1 MNETILACHSLPQQF
16 CTTEGTM
23 KEMIE
28 RARAGDGEAFVRL
41 MEAHKQSLYKI
52 ARSFFTCEMD
62 AEDAVAQTVLD
73 CWEKLDTLQKPQYF
87 RTWLTR
93 ILINN
98 CNDIIRR
105 RDKTVTMDELP
116 ERVGDEDA
124 SGDIVFH
131 DLMAALSPPLR
142 PVMELYYGEGF
153 KAREIAAMLHI
164 PLGTVTT
171 RLRRGR
177 QQLAALMEKGETIS

>member
-1 MNETILACHSLPQQF
+1 
-16 CTTEGTM
+16 M

-28 RARAGDGEAFVRL
+28 RARAGDEDAFVRL
-41 MEAHKQSLYKI
+41 IEEHKQSLYKI

-87 RTWLTR
+87 KSWITR

-105 RDKTVTMDELP
+105 RERLVVMDELP
-116 ERVGDEDA
+116 EQAGDEDA
-124 SGDIVFH
+124 SGDIVFN

-153 KAREIAAMLHI
+153 KAREIAALLHI
-164 PLGTVTT
+164 PLGTVTA

-177 QQLAALMEKGETIS
+177 QQLAALMEKGETVL

>member
-1 MNETILACHSLPQQF
+1 
-16 CTTEGTM
+16 M
-23 KEMIE
+23 KETIE
-28 RARAGDGEAFVRL
+28 RARAGDEDAFVRL
-41 MEAHKQSLYKI
+41 IEEHKQSLYKI

-62 AEDAVAQTVLD
+62 AEDAVAQTDLD

-87 RTWLTR
+87 KSWLTR

-98 CNDIIRR
+98 CNDIIHRR
-105 RDKTVTMDELP
+105 ERLVVMDELP
-116 ERVGDEDA
+116 EQAGDEDA
-124 SGDIVFH
+124 SGDIVFN

-153 KAREIAAMLHI
+153 KAREIAALLNI
-164 PLGTVTT
+164 PLGTVTA

-177 QQLAALMEKGETIS
+177 QQLAALMEKGETVL